1 MGKALI
7 GTFVSS
13 IYFSIIFTMKKQF
26 TFISLLF
33 LLVSTSLFA
42 QEKAIFQK
50 NGIAIN
56 GHDAVAYFTDN
67 KAVEGSESF
76 VFEWMGAKWLFSTSD
91 HLEAFK
97 ANPEKY
103 APQFGGYCA
112 YGVSENHKSPTD
124 PNAWTI
130 VDQKLY
136 LNYSKKVK
144 ELWSKDVPTR
154 IQKANEYWPTLN
166 KSN

>member
-1 MGKALI
+1 
-7 GTFVSS
+7 
-13 IYFSIIFTMKKQF
+13 MKNRIAQF
-26 TFISLLF
+26 TLLF
-33 LLVSTSLFA
+33 FLFSAVSFA

-56 GHDAVAYFTDN
+56 GHDAVAYFTDS

-76 VFEWMGAKWLFSTSD
+76 VFEWMGAKWLFSSSE